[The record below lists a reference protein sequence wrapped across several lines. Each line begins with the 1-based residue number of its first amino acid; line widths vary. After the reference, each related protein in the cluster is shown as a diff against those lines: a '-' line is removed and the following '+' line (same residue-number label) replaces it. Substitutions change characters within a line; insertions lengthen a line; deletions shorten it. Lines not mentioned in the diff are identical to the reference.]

1 MTDSRHHS
9 EYDELL
15 ALHALDA
22 LDGEDRRAVEAH
34 LAGCAPC
41 RQRFEEHLGTA
52 AALAGAAEPVE
63 PPAGARQALLRRAAA
78 ESGEERRDADVGRH
92 PGGRPATGT
101 TPPPAPAARAPDGR
115 SRGELLLRI
124 AAVLLLAVTTWSL
137 WSQLA
142 LHREVEQAR
151 DHNRALLSRLR
162 QSEEELLQ
170 ARDRLASTSAALAT
184 VAAGPETVLAGLGTT
199 QAQGR
204 LYSGHDGV
212 LLVVEGLP
220 RPPEDRT
227 YQLWGI
233 VDGTP
238 VSAGLFSTDA
248 DGDGF
253 LWTDV
258 VPAGSVE
265 LWAVTEEPAGGVPQP
280 TGDMVL
286 RG

>member
-1 MTDSRHHS
+1 MPTPSSETDTP
-9 EYDELL
+9 
-15 ALHALDA
+15 
-22 LDGEDRRAVEAH
+22 RR
-34 LAGCAPC
+34 
-41 RQRFEEHLGTA
+41 
-52 AALAGAAEPVE
+52 
-63 PPAGARQALLRRAAA
+63 PAG
-78 ESGEERRDADVGRH
+78 G
-92 PGGRPATGT
+92 
-101 TPPPAPAARAPDGR
+101 GR

-124 AAVLLLAVTTWSL
+124 AAVLLLAVATWSL

-184 VAAGPETVLAGLGTT
+184 VAAGPETVLAGLG
-199 QAQGR
+199 GR
-204 LYSGHDGV
+204 RTNKKKYSGRDGV

-248 DGDGF
+248 DGGGF

-258 VPAGSVE
+258 VPAGAVE
-265 LWAVTEEPAGGVPQP
+265 LWAVTEEPAGGVPRP